1 MNKTWF
7 IIAICLLFST
17 TILAQNTLQGRVLYT
32 ISATPV
38 SDKKIDSISKKHKAK
53 SKKMQQW
60 MKKLLKGGKDVTG
73 ILKFAN
79 GVSLYVLEDEMQT
92 DNGRVLNMTRL
103 LAGDRKYYR
112 NNNTKEYF
120 DQFEID
126 EPLIVE
132 VNPNKWKITQESK
145 KIGNYICYKAIKI
158 NTDSRSKSVDI
169 AWFTPQIPVNF
180 GPSSYFGLPGL
191 ILEVNRGKITM
202 KATKI
207 ELNPKKKI
215 KIKKPTEGKRMTSKE
230 YREMT
235 RNFFKNVERESKRKN

>member
-1 MNKTWF
+1 MNKKW
-7 IIAICLLFST
+7 IAIICLLFSIT
-17 TILAQNTLQGRVLYT
+17 TVAQSKLQGRVLYT
-32 ISATPV
+32 ISAAPV
-38 SDKKIDSISKKHKAK
+38 PDKKIDSVSKKSKVK

-60 MKKLLKGGKDVTG
+60 LKKILKGGKDVTG
-73 ILKFAN
+73 ILEFAD
-79 GVSLYVLEDEMQT
+79 GVSLYVLEDEMKT
-92 DNGRVLNMTRL
+92 DNGRMLNMTRL

-112 NNNTKEYF
+112 NTNTKEYF

-126 EPLIVE
+126 ELLIVE
-132 VNPNKWKITQESK
+132 ADPNEWKITQESK
-145 KIGNYICYKAIKI
+145 KIGNYLCYKAIKT
-158 NTDSRSKSVDI
+158 NTSTKGKSIDI

-191 ILEVNRGKITM
+191 ILEVSRGKITM

-215 KIKKPTEGKRMTSKE
+215 KIKKPTKGRRMTSEE

-235 RNFFKNVERESKRKN
+235 RRFFKNVERESKRKS